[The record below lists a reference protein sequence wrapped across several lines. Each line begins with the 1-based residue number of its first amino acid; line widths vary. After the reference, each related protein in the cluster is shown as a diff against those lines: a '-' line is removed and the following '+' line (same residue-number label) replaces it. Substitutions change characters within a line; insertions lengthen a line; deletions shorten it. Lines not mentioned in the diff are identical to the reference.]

1 MSAAGAGG
9 RSLFAFGALSFTY
22 FAGMAAF
29 NPYAGLWF
37 TELGFS
43 TLAIGLISSL
53 QAWTR
58 VLAPYG
64 WSWLGDHSGR
74 RVELIRIAAAGC
86 VLSALSL
93 LFSERFA
100 AVALVTTALF
110 MFNGGVIPLQEASL
124 AQFLNT
130 RDGLDTGRYGRV
142 RVWGS
147 VGFILSVLA
156 VGGLLQLWGVS
167 AFPWIIATF
176 NVLLL
181 IVAWRMP
188 ATREATVHDQPA
200 PPALHLLKQPEVAWF
215 FASTFFTVLAHTVL
229 YAFLSLYLAHL
240 GYGKIAIGA
249 LWAVSV
255 AMEIAFF
262 WFQGR
267 WLKSSNLHRW
277 LQWVGAVSAVRFA
290 AIAAAGSVPAVL
302 VLAQMSH
309 AITFGAHHATC
320 IAMIHR
326 LFPGRLRGRG
336 QALYTILGYGL
347 SGVLGGVG
355 GGWLIDHVSY
365 EAAFIASS
373 LSALV
378 AWACARRAAAA
389 AQASPAA
396 PDDPSAPG

>member
-1 MSAAGAGG
+1 MTGPAAAPE
-9 RSLFAFGALSFTY
+9 RSLFAFGALSFIY

-58 VLAPYG
+58 ILAPYG

-86 VLSALSL
+86 LLSALGL
-93 LFSERFA
+93 LVAERYA
-100 AVALVTTALF
+100 VVALVTMALF
-110 MFNGGVIPLQEASL
+110 MCNGGVVPLQEATL

-130 RDGLDTGRYGRV
+130 REGMDTGRYGRV

-147 VGFILSVLA
+147 VGFILSVLG
-156 VGGLLQLWGVS
+156 VGALLQVLGVT
-167 AFPWIIATF
+167 AFPWITAVF
-176 NVLLL
+176 NLLL
-181 IVAWRMP
+181 LVVAWRMP
-188 ATREATVHDQPA
+188 IFQETAVHDAPA
-200 PPALHLLKQPEVAWF
+200 PPALPLLRRPEVAWF

-240 GYGKIAIGA
+240 GYGKAAIGA
-249 LWAVSV
+249 MWAVSV

-267 WLKSSNLHRW
+267 LLGRTSLHRW
-277 LQWVGAVSAVRFA
+277 LEWVGAISALRFA

-326 LFPGRLRGRG
+326 LFPDRLRGRG

-355 GGWLIDHVSY
+355 SGWLIEHIHF

-373 LSALV
+373 VAAII
-378 AWACARRAAAA
+378 AWACARQASRAAAVA
-389 AQASPAA
+389 RL
-396 PDDPSAPG
+396 DH